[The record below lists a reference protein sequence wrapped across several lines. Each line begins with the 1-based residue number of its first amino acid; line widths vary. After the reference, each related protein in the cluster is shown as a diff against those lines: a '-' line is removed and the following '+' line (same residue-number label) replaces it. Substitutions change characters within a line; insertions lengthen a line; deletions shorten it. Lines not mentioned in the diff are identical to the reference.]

1 MAVTQLWRGARVGDC
16 CRWGGETEL
25 DVVVK
30 WIRSRASKNAEPRG
44 KQCTGCL
51 TLVAGESEEQLQ
63 ASGGVFL
70 ANVGWFCGPRCERQ
84 YRLRFRIRS
93 AATPADGSQP
103 PTPTRSTAVAVV
115 EASEPPE
122 PRRLPAADELAAVL
136 RERRRRLMNG
146 Q

>member
-1 MAVTQLWRGARVGDC
+1 M
-16 CRWGGETEL
+16 GGELES

-30 WIRSRASKNAEPRG
+30 WIRSRTSKAAEPRG

-51 TLVAGESEEQLQ
+51 TLVAGETEEQLQ

-70 ANVGWFCGPRCERQ
+70 VNVGWFCGPRCERQ
-84 YRLRFRIRS
+84 YRIRFRIQS
-93 AATPADGSQP
+93 TATPADGSP
-103 PTPTRSTAVAVV
+103 HPTPTRSTPVAVV
-115 EASEPPE
+115 EASPPSE
-122 PRRLPAADELAAVL
+122 PRRRPAADELAAVL